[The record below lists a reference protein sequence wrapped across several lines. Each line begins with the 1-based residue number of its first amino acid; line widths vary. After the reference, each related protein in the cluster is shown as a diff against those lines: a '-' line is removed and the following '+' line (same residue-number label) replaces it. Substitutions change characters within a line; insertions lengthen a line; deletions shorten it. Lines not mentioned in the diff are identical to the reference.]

1 MAIDSYDP
9 HDEVIMTEIVLPG
22 HTNALGTI
30 FGGVIMSWIDIAGA
44 IMAQRYSRMAAV
56 TASLDDLSF
65 LAGVKKG
72 WIVQL
77 RARVNY
83 TGKTSMEIGV
93 RVDAEN
99 PTTGE
104 AVHTATAYL
113 TYVAVDASG
122 KPTPVPPIK
131 LDTDEKK
138 RRYNEALKRREFR
151 LKRRS
156 GSLPPK

>member
-1 MAIDSYDP
+1 VAIDSYDP
-9 HDEVIMTEIVLPG
+9 QNEVIMTEIVLPG

-44 IMAQRYSRMAAV
+44 IMAQRHSRMSAV

-99 PTTGE
+99 PSSGQR
-104 AVHTATAYL
+104 VHTATAYL

-122 KPTPVPPIK
+122 KPTPVPPII

-156 GSLPPK
+156 GQAQK